1 MPLPSTMTPIATNT
15 LTSATATVT
24 FSNIPQNY
32 TDLVLVTNT
41 YLSTSSQSGNITY
54 NGDTGTNY
62 SVTFLGGN
70 GSSASSSRSSTR
82 ANLPLDLGYGYSSSN
97 FGVYNVHIQNY
108 ANTTTYKTMI
118 SRGGEAGIGT
128 NATVGLW
135 RSTSAITSITCGTSG
150 GNYVAGSTF
159 TLYGIKA
166 AS

>member
-1 MPLPSTMTPIATNT
+1 MPATYEPIATTT
-15 LTSATATVT
+15 LGSAQASVT
-24 FSNIPQNY
+24 FSSISGSY

-41 YLSTSSQSGNITY
+41 YLSSSSQSGNITY

-97 FGVYNVHIQNY
+97 FGVYTVHIQNY
-108 ANTTTYKTMI
+108 TNTTTFKTMI
-118 SRGGEAGIGT
+118 SRGGQAGIST

-166 AS
+166 A